1 MISDVWADELIGRNE
16 TAFRREML
24 ARAAKLHGFVCR
36 SFPVRSTEIEVRVR
50 VLLRSNKQDAERHS
64 MLPTQLT
71 PLARKHTWRGVQHF
85 EIEANRARHRDA
97 HADPC
102 AFFRIFRNNYV
113 KA

>member
-1 MISDVWADELIGRNE
+1 MYGPMSLLVGMKQHFAEKCE
-16 TAFRREML
+16 
-24 ARAAKLHGFVCR
+24 RAQRSCTVMCR

-64 MLPTQLT
+64 MLPTQLA

-85 EIEANRARHRDA
+85 EIEANRAWHRDA